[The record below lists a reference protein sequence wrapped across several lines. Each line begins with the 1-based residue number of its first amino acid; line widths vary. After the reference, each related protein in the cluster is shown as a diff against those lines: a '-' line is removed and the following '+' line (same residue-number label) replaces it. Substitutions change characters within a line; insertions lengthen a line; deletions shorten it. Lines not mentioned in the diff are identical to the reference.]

1 MMEHSE
7 QCGRR
12 SDEECALAWV
22 FSRRQFGRM
31 PRRFALVT
39 IVLWVAIACL
49 ATRSPVAAQEVP
61 RPIVRTEVNA
71 PTSSN
76 VAYGPHPED
85 VLDFWR
91 ANAVAPTAVVLYFHG
106 QGGDKAR
113 IRRDPIIAEC
123 LAAGVSFG
131 SVNFRDILR
140 GATIPDV
147 LRECARSIQ
156 FLRANAKTWNIDP
169 PRVAVFGESFGA
181 TTSLWLAFHDDLADP
196 ANPDPILRQSTRP
209 ICAGSF
215 SGQFSFDPFRW
226 IDLFGQQAVDR
237 FAGAYK
243 RPQLWGVAT
252 EDELRGPAGQK
263 IRADCDVISLI
274 TKNGAPVFLV
284 AHRPDSLTN
293 VGEFLHHP
301 RLSQLL
307 YERCRAVGVP
317 VIADIPA
324 LQIRPGAGEPA
335 TWSAF
340 VLRALKVQQAGR
352 TN

>member
-1 MMEHSE
+1 
-7 QCGRR
+7 
-12 SDEECALAWV
+12 
-22 FSRRQFGRM
+22 M
-31 PRRFALVT
+31 PRRLALVP
-39 IVLWVAIACL
+39 VLLWAAVTCL
-49 ATRSPVAAQEVP
+49 AACSPVTAQEVP
-61 RPIVRTEVNA
+61 HPAARAEAEA

-106 QGGDKAR
+106 GGGDKAR
-113 IRRDPIIAEC
+113 IRPDPIIAEC

-131 SVNFRDILR
+131 AVNFRDIRR

-156 FLRANAKTWNIDP
+156 FLRANARTWNIDP
-169 PRVAVFGESFGA
+169 VRVAVFGESFGA
-181 TTSLWLAFHDDLADP
+181 TTSLWLAFHADLAEP

-226 IDLFGQQAVDR
+226 IDLFGRQAVDR
-237 FAGAYK
+237 FAGAYEN
-243 RPQLWGVAT
+243 PQLWGVAT
-252 EDELRGPAGQK
+252 EDDLHGPAGRR

-274 TKNGAPVFLV
+274 TKDGPPVFLV
-284 AHRPDSLTN
+284 AHRPDALTN
-293 VGEFLHHP
+293 AGEFLHHP
-301 RLSQLL
+301 KLSQLL

-317 VIADIPA
+317 VVADIPA

-335 TWSAF
+335 TWRDF
-340 VLRALKVQQAGR
+340 VFRELGVPPAPPSGS
-352 TN
+352 